1 MTLTLCV
8 LRYKLRVS
16 IPHPLPSHTHTCS
29 HTHTHTHTCPPSLST
44 LENYALW
51 QLVYQY
57 LPYLDQRFLTAY
69 TDYSAVVGLS
79 VQPQRYTTC
88 IGVAQTIMP
97 MALAR
102 PYADYV
108 LPTGTKVSSGVKV
121 CFCGLLHV
129 SCTYMFVISLN
140 HATCTCT
147 SCITHSINVLIH
159 RFKVEGGEGGGG
171 GWRLRSHHT
180 YY

>member
-1 MTLTLCV
+1 MLH
-8 LRYKLRVS
+8 YKLRVS

-29 HTHTHTHTCPPSLST
+29 HTHTHMPPPLST

-97 MALAR
+97 MALAM

-129 SCTYMFVISLN
+129 SCTYMFAISLN

-159 RFKVEGGEGGGG
+159 RFKAGGGEGGGG
-171 GWRLRSHHT
+171 GG
-180 YY
+180 